1 MLLCFDLTCKTAIRN
16 YTDEGSS
23 VFMTYGT
30 AAEWYRDTQSN
41 AGTKTVTAQT
51 AGQAPNVPL
60 S

>member
-1 MLLCFDLTCKTAIRN
+1 M
-16 YTDEGSS
+16 
-23 VFMTYGT
+23 MYGT
-30 AAEWYRDTQSN
+30 AVEWYRDTQSN